1 MTIVWGG
8 VLLILL
14 AGVVALV
21 RGPRPDLVDATY
33 RVLLLAGC
41 GVGVIAAVRS
51 LSGAPVVMVQFAG
64 SVPGGPWEFGLD
76 PLSAVFLLAIFCV
89 GAAAAVFGVTYQ
101 SSERGHR
108 PVGLSHALLT
118 VLLAALVLVVTSRA
132 VVPFLAAWEIMAVA
146 NYCLIVFDSDQPD
159 VRRAGLYYIVATHT
173 SMLALIALF
182 SVWGDGAR
190 DLTFAALASRAS
202 ALPAGGSAVL
212 VLALIG
218 FGIKAGMVPLHFWL
232 PEAHAA
238 SPSHISALMSGVV
251 IKMGIYGLMR
261 VVTMIAVPA
270 AWWGWAVLCLGAA
283 SGILGVVWALAQHDI
298 KRLLAFHSVE
308 NIGIILLGIGAGSL
322 GLAYG
327 HPAMAMLG
335 FAGAALHTLNHA
347 LFKSLLFLSAGSMI
361 HATGVRE
368 IDRLGGLAKRM
379 PLTAVAFLV
388 GSAAIVG
395 LPPLN
400 GFLSEWLVYR
410 SLLQGGIATH
420 GARVAIVAG
429 AALAMIGALALACF
443 AKVVGIIYLGTAR
456 DASAVTNAH
465 ESPAGITGPLIG
477 LSLACAAIGL
487 LPVLVVPALLRVGAS
502 VAGLNTQS
510 VHSLIK
516 PDATTL
522 TLFMVGL
529 AAAMALAWMVRALLL
544 RHRTDARA
552 DTWACGF
559 PGQTAR
565 MQYSASSFA
574 APLLVAFSSV
584 AGVQVRR
591 GATAFA
597 THPIDPVLRRVLLP
611 AWESLRAGAGRL
623 RPIQQGRVGLQ
634 LLYVAAT
641 LTALLFYL
649 LLADR

>member
-1 MTIVWGG
+1 
-8 VLLILL
+8 
-14 AGVVALV
+14 
-21 RGPRPDLVDATY
+21 
-33 RVLLLAGC
+33 
-41 GVGVIAAVRS
+41 
-51 LSGAPVVMVQFAG
+51 
-64 SVPGGPWEFGLD
+64 
-76 PLSAVFLLAIFCV
+76 
-89 GAAAAVFGVTYQ
+89 
-101 SSERGHR
+101 
-108 PVGLSHALLT
+108 
-118 VLLAALVLVVTSRA
+118 
-132 VVPFLAAWEIMAVA
+132 
-146 NYCLIVFDSDQPD
+146 
-159 VRRAGLYYIVATHT
+159 
-173 SMLALIALF
+173 MLALLALF
-182 SVWGDGAR
+182 AVWGDGAR
-190 DLTFAALASRAS
+190 DLTFAALALRAP

-212 VLALIG
+212 LLALIG
-218 FGIKAGMVPLHFWL
+218 FGLKAGMVPLHFWL

-270 AWWGWAVLCLGAA
+270 AWWGWAVLCLGAV

-327 HPAMAMLG
+327 HPAMAVLG

-347 LFKSLLFLSAGSMI
+347 LFKSLLFLGAGSVI
-361 HATGVRE
+361 HATGTRE

-379 PLTAVAFLV
+379 PLTAGAFLV

-456 DASAVTNAH
+456 DASAVANAH

-502 VAGLNTQS
+502 VAGSSTRYP
-510 VHSLIK
+510 IDT
-516 PDATTL
+516 DATAL
-522 TLFMVGL
+522 TLFMIGL
-529 AAAMALAWMVRALLL
+529 AAAMALAWMVRAL
-544 RHRTDARA
+544 
-552 DTWACGF
+552 
-559 PGQTAR
+559 
-565 MQYSASSFA
+565 SASPPRRCSWRTRGRVDFRDRRCA
-574 APLLVAFSSV
+574 CST
-584 AGVQVRR
+584 VRR
-591 GATAFA
+591 RSRRRSSLHSVRWRECRCMEARRRSPRIPSIPCCGACCFR
-597 THPIDPVLRRVLLP
+597 H
-611 AWESLRAGAGRL
+611 
-623 RPIQQGRVGLQ
+623 GRVFAREP
-634 LLYVAAT
+634 VDFVPFSRAAWGYN
-641 LTALLFYL
+641 FSMS
-649 LLADR
+649 RPR